1 MLFISLILLICQ
13 APHLL
18 ITRLKYLQNYPPP
31 GVEFSL
37 YYGHKHLSVIKRTN
51 KVNMAIRTM
60 LCTLLIILT
69 ALAVSA
75 AVSENVKV
83 SLLEVGEVWLT
94 ATQYLLYGMTN
105 GITTLINEYSI
116 WSYIGIAALSYLV
129 YKVYLLL
136 FAPMNRV
143 RLLHEV
149 GYCDDSYH
157 KQSAKDVCNMVK
169 KQRRVGD
176 CPPCYP
182 NGWFAVVESHDLNVG
197 AVKNVSC
204 LGLNLAVFRGEDGR
218 AHVVDAYCPHLG
230 AHLAVGGT
238 VVGDCIQCP
247 FHGWEFNGDTGKCTR
262 IPATTKIPDVARVK
276 AYNTLELNGYVHI
289 WHHAE
294 DIEPTWTPPE
304 LEEITNRT
312 WKCRGRTEHYINV
325 HIEEVPENGSDLAHL
340 PRIHSPSLVAGVDL
354 RYCYSKIWNFA
365 QHKWTAYWEQEPDP
379 NLHIGTLTLKHSLCL
394 FGIKLSILDM
404 NVAARQ
410 IGPGLAHM
418 TFNSIFGRG
427 AFVHSLT
434 PVEPLVQKVID
445 QVWCEWYIPPI
456 IPKIL
461 LFGEATMIERDM
473 MIWNNKQYLGRPV
486 FANSREDTLIQK
498 HRRWYSQFYS
508 ENSPTIQSLAKN
520 KATLDW

>member
-1 MLFISLILLICQ
+1 MTIKTILWILLI
-13 APHLL
+13 
-18 ITRLKYLQNYPPP
+18 N
-31 GVEFSL
+31 
-37 YYGHKHLSVIKRTN
+37 
-51 KVNMAIRTM
+51 
-60 LCTLLIILT
+60 
-69 ALAVSA
+69 LAGMMVSA
-75 AVSENVKV
+75 SVLENLKV
-83 SLLEVGEVWLT
+83 PLLEVGELWLT
-94 ATQYLLYGMTN
+94 ATQDLLNGMKN
-105 GITTLINEYSI
+105 GITTLIHDCSI
-116 WSYIGIAALSYLV
+116 WSYIGIVALAYLV

-157 KQSAKDVCNMVK
+157 KQSAKDVCNTVK

-182 NGWFAVVESHDLNVG
+182 NGWFAVIDSHDLKVG

-262 IPATTKIPDVARVK
+262 IPTTNKIPDVARVK
-276 AYNTLELNGYVHI
+276 AYNTLELNGYVNI

-294 DIEPTWTPPE
+294 GSDPTWTPPE
-304 LEEITNRT
+304 FEEITNGT
-312 WKCRGRTEHYINV
+312 WKYRGRTEHYVNA
-325 HIEEVPENGSDLAHL
+325 HIEEVPENGADLAHL
-340 PRIHSPSLVAGVDL
+340 PLIHQPLIVAGVDL
-354 RYCYSKIWNFA
+354 RYCYSKIWNFG
-365 QHKWTAYWEQEPDP
+365 QHKWIANWEQESGPDF
-379 NLHIGTLTLKHSLCL
+379 HIGTLTLQHSLRL
-394 FGIKLSILDM
+394 FGIKLSMLDIK
-404 NVAARQ
+404 VAARQ
-410 IGPGLAHM
+410 IGPGLVYM
-418 TFNSIFGRG
+418 TFNSMFARG

-434 PVEPLVQKVID
+434 PVEPLVQRMIH

-456 IPKIL
+456 IPKFF
-461 LFGEATMIERDM
+461 LFGEAMMIERDM
-473 MIWNNKQYLGRPV
+473 MIWNNKQYNGRPV
-486 FANSREDTLIQK
+486 LAKSKEDALIQK

-508 ENSPTIQSLAKN
+508 ENSPTIESIAKS